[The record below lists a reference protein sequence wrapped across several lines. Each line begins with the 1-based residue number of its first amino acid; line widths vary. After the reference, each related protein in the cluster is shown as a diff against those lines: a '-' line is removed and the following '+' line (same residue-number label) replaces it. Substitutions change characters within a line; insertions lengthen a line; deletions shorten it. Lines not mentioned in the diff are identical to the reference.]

1 MPKDASLLPN
11 LAKAIQSLLGYPI
24 RNAQLAEFP
33 AILDSFY
40 QQHQH
45 LYRVVGGG
53 WWRDTK
59 YGLQQSSA
67 SFRWNG
73 LDCGPIALR
82 MSQNIAK

>member
-1 MPKDASLLPN
+1 MQVCCQIYVAI
-11 LAKAIQSLLGYPI
+11 AIQSLLGYPI

-33 AILDSFY
+33 TILDSFY

-67 SFRWNG
+67 SFR
-73 LDCGPIALR
+73 
-82 MSQNIAK
+82 